1 MSIEDIIKTI
11 ETGMKCGEK
20 DCCFDCENC
29 DLDMPDGEF
38 GQALRTAI
46 ALLRTHLDAQ
56 RNEPLTEA
64 EVEEYKGKPL
74 WFERP
79 SLNHCSGGKWE
90 IVDGVN
96 TYDHVIILRGG
107 KIVRGY
113 GLDAVA
119 YLRPPK
125 EDAK

>member
-1 MSIEDIIKTI
+1 MTKEEAIEALSRLKV
-11 ETGMKCGEK
+11 
-20 DCCFDCENC
+20 FDAPCLSEAV
-29 DLDMPDGEF
+29 DMAVT
-38 GQALRTAI
+38 ALRT
-46 ALLRTHLDAQ
+46 HPDAQ
-56 RNEPLTEA
+56 PNEPLTEA
-64 EVEEYKGKPL
+64 EVEEYEGKPL

-90 IVDGVN
+90 IVDGVD

-125 EDAK
+125 EDV